1 MDDMTEQPGRR
12 ERMGSRPWVRS
23 AAMIG
28 GGLVAGGILAGTLTA
43 NAATGDPATTGTSAT
58 SSYSAE
64 GGVPAG
70 GAPTGNGDPSQ
81 PQRSDEQLLTGD
93 TATKVTDVVEAK
105 YPDATIQRVETDSDG
120 VYEAHVVTADG
131 EQLIVQVGEDFSITR
146 TQQFGGR

>member
-1 MDDMTEQPGRR
+1 MDDMTEQTGRR
-12 ERMGSRPWVRS
+12 ERMGPRPWVRS

-43 NAATGDPATTGTSAT
+43 NAA
-58 SSYSAE
+58 
-64 GGVPAG
+64 
-70 GAPTGNGDPSQ
+70 
-81 PQRSDEQLLTGD
+81 TGD

-120 VYEAHVVTADG
+120 VYEAHIVTADG
-131 EQLIVQVGEDFSITR
+131 GQLIVQVGEDFSITG